1 MASTGKK
8 IRQGVDMNGVRAGD
22 WVCPDP
28 SCGNLNFARRT
39 ACNRCERERDGGP
52 GGGSSSSSSRRRR
65 GAAPEIGRAA
75 AEKSRGLFS
84 AEDWQCGKCGN
95 VNWARRTACNMCSA
109 PRVADEAEERTG
121 LGGGYNDRDVVEYVE
136 RDSDSDGYDEFGRR
150 KRKRKGSNRDSDK
163 GRSRSPQEEEDR
175 PKKRGG
181 EDEEEEEEEEED
193 DEEEESGDEGDLS
206 KYDLSDWGVDSK
218 RKSRSRSRTPGPP
231 KRKSPER
238 SRSRSPIKSSE
249 SVK

>member
-1 MASTGKK
+1 
-8 IRQGVDMNGVRAGD
+8 MNGVRAGD

-52 GGGSSSSSSRRRR
+52 GGGSSSRRRR

-84 AEDWQCGKCGN
+84 ADDWQCGKCGN

-150 KRKRKGSNRDSDK
+150 KRKRRGSNRDSDK

-175 PKKRGG
+175 HKKGD
-181 EDEEEEEEEEED
+181 DEEEEEEEEEEDDD

-218 RKSRSRSRTPGPP
+218 RKSRSRSRSHTPGPP
-231 KRKSPER
+231 KRKSPGR